1 MLKYQYTVFSGAA
14 MKLKFSPAAFPGSE
28 KSFRELFDRPGQAVR
43 KGELHK
49 KPFKIIGVNDW
60 LTGLSLNPALSCHP
74 ERNDKPKS
82 ITSSARGVAAGDGD
96 ESTYSP
102 LDLLHKCSI

>member
-1 MLKYQYTVFSGAA
+1 MRTFFIQVNS
-14 MKLKFSPAAFPGSE
+14 KLCGTA
-28 KSFRELFDRPGQAVR
+28 
-43 KGELHK
+43 K

-82 ITSSARGVAAGDGD
+82 ITSSAQGVAAGDGD
-96 ESTYSP
+96 ESTYGP